1 MTKTFLTNRRNLFG
15 AAAGLAAGSL
25 GAPAVVT
32 ANTAF
37 KWRMITSWPANAPGS
52 GLTASRLAK
61 RINDMSG
68 GELIVTVYAAGEL
81 APAFEVLDAV
91 GAGSAE
97 MGHTAPLFWQGKM
110 PVAAL
115 FTAAPFGLTP
125 LEHHAW
131 IFHGGGQKLWDKLY
145 EPFGVKPFMGANSGL
160 QMGGWF
166 KREINGLDDL
176 KGLKMRIPGLGGAI
190 LEKLGGLPTSI
201 PPGEIFTALQSGLI
215 DGTEFLGPWADSN
228 FGFQKVAPY
237 YYFPGFH
244 EPNGTGECL
253 VNTEAYESL
262 PAQLKQIVENACM
275 AENSYA
281 LAETEW
287 FNAEALQK
295 LVDKDGVTLRQWPE
309 DILKAARI
317 AGEDVL
323 DSLATTDALS
333 DEIVASFRAARTRT
347 SAWSKVGHMPFYA
360 ARALSP

>member
-1 MTKTFLTNRRNLFG
+1 MKHAFKTDRRNFIGKASVLAVG
-15 AAAGLAAGSL
+15 AIA
-25 GAPAVVT
+25 APAVAKAST
-32 ANTAF
+32 NLE
-37 KWRMITSWPANAPGS
+37 WRMVTSWPSNAPGS

-61 RINDMSG
+61 RITEMSG
-68 GELIVTVYAAGEL
+68 GELSVSVYAAGEL
-81 APAFEVLDAV
+81 VPPFEVLDAV
-91 GAGSAE
+91 GAGTAE

-110 PVAAL
+110 PASAL

-131 IFHGGGQKLWDKLY
+131 IFHGDGQRLWDELY
-145 EPFGVKPFMGANSGL
+145 KPFGVKPFMGANSGL

-166 KREINGLDDL
+166 KKEINTLDDL

-190 LEKLGGLPTSI
+190 LERLGGVPTSL

-244 EPNGTGECL
+244 EPNGTGECQ
-253 VNTEAYESL
+253 VNADAFETL
-262 PAQLKQIVENACM
+262 PAHLQHIIENACM

-287 FNAEALQK
+287 FNAEALRK
-295 LVDKDGVTLRQWPE
+295 LTNVDGVKLRHWPDE
-309 DILKAARI
+309 VLQAARI

-323 DSLATTDALS
+323 DTVAATDELS
-333 DEIVASFRAARTRT
+333 GEIVTSFRAARSRT
-347 SAWSKVGHMPFYA
+347 AAWSKVGHMPFYA
-360 ARALSP
+360 ARELP

>member
-1 MTKTFLTNRRNLFG
+1 MKTMLSTNRRKFFSS
-15 AAAGLAAGSL
+15 AAVLTAGTLA
-25 GAPAVVT
+25 APAVAKAET
-32 ANTAF
+32 SL
-37 KWRMITSWPANAPGS
+37 KWRMVTSWPANAPGS
-52 GLTASRLAK
+52 GLTANRLAK
-61 RINDMSG
+61 RINDMSN
-68 GELIVTVYAAGEL
+68 GELTVTVYAAGEL
-81 APAFEVLDAV
+81 VPPFEVLDAV

-110 PVAAL
+110 PVSAL

-131 IFHGGGQKLWDKLY
+131 IFHGGGQQLWDRLY
-145 EPFGVKPFMGANSGL
+145 SPFKVKPFMGANSGL

-166 KREINGLDDL
+166 KKEINSLDDL

-190 LEKLGGLPTSI
+190 LEKLGGVPTSL

-253 VNTEAYESL
+253 VNKEAYENL
-262 PAQLKQIVENACM
+262 PKHLQHIIENACM

-295 LVDKDGVTLRQWPE
+295 LTSEDGVKLRHWPE
-309 DILKAARI
+309 DILKAARS
-317 AGEDVL
+317 AGEEVL
-323 DSLATTDALS
+323 DRVAATDALS
-333 DEIVASFRAARTRT
+333 GEIVASFRAARSRT
-347 SAWSKVGHMPFYA
+347 SAWSKVGHRPFYA
-360 ARALSP
+360 ARDL

>member
-1 MTKTFLTNRRNLFG
+1 LTAG
-15 AAAGLAAGSL
+15 ALA
-25 GAPAVVT
+25 APAV
-32 ANTAF
+32 AKAEASL
-37 KWRMITSWPANAPGS
+37 KWRMVTSWPANAPGS
-52 GLTASRLAK
+52 GLTANRLAK
-61 RINDMSG
+61 RINDMSN
-68 GELIVTVYAAGEL
+68 GELTVTVYAAGEL
-81 APAFEVLDAV
+81 VPPFEVLDAV

-110 PVAAL
+110 PVSAL

-131 IFHGGGQKLWDKLY
+131 IFHGGGQQLWDRLY
-145 EPFGVKPFMGANSGL
+145 SPFKVKPFMGANSGL

-166 KREINGLDDL
+166 KKEINSLDDL

-190 LEKLGGLPTSI
+190 LEKLGGVPTSL

-253 VNTEAYESL
+253 VNKEAYENL
-262 PAQLKQIVENACM
+262 PKHLQHIIENACM

-295 LVDKDGVTLRQWPE
+295 LTSEDGVKLRHWPE
-309 DILKAARI
+309 DILKAARS
-317 AGEDVL
+317 AGEEVL
-323 DSLATTDALS
+323 DRVAATDALS
-333 DEIVASFRAARTRT
+333 GEIVASFRAARSRT
-347 SAWSKVGHMPFYA
+347 SAWSKVGHRPFYA
-360 ARALSP
+360 ARDL